1 MQITLIELRSTAHI
15 RHDGR
20 VRISYQVSIFCNVTS
35 SCPFI
40 PMSLSGTQQGLLS
53 KLEQVCASH
62 TTPPVNVTDRV
73 HSCLYPTNYP
83 DGTGLVFRFGC
94 IFIFLLLI
102 CWLLELVT
110 NRHFGNEM
118 CLSRMEGQIIH
129 LRGLNPATLSLVH
142 PWMTWASGWAVPRG
156 RQSRKGFRSSFYPL
170 FNEKQVSL

>member
-1 MQITLIELRSTAHI
+1 M
-15 RHDGR
+15 
-20 VRISYQVSIFCNVTS
+20 RISIRFQDYFANATQLSLHSNVG
-35 SCPFI
+35 CR
-40 PMSLSGTQQGLLS
+40 TQQGLLS

-62 TTPPVNVTDRV
+62 TTPPVSVTDRV

-118 CLSRMEGQIIH
+118 CFAEPYEGQIIH

-142 PWMTWASGWAVPRG
+142 PWMSGPQDGQSLGAHRAG
-156 RQSRKGFRSSFYPL
+156 RVQVFILSS
-170 FNEKQVSL
+170 V